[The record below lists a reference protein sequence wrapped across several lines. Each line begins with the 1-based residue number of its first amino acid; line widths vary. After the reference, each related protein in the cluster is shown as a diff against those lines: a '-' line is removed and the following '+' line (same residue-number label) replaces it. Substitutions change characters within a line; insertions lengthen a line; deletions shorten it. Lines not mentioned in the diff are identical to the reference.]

1 MTQDS
6 EVLAIFL
13 QEARELIAEL
23 EAGLMVMA
31 KGQAPSECLHGVFR
45 AAHTIKGSSSAAEL
59 PAIASFTHRL
69 ENILD
74 LARNGR
80 LDASG
85 AVAERLLAGCDCL
98 SSMAEMAEA
107 GTLSEAWLLAE
118 PAKSLLQ
125 EYDLLCQGHS
135 QQTPKAAQNEYP
147 GAAPAAQTAAL
158 WHILVQFG
166 NGVFLQGMDPLAF
179 LRHLQT
185 LGKILEISTLE
196 SKLPEPADFDPEQ
209 CYLGFELLF
218 ESGATQSQI
227 EQVFDFVRDDCF
239 LRILPAE
246 SQASEFKRL
255 IDDCAA
261 ENLKIGEMLLLCNA
275 LSRRELDE
283 ALSIQKERAANPGHT
298 PPLLG
303 SILLEQKSVSP
314 EILQAACQKQ
324 EKQLEKKTADARLLR
339 VEAQK
344 IDSLIDLIGEL
355 VIAGAGARVQTE
367 SGDRTGARE
376 TVLRIQSLV
385 EELRDCALQMRMVQ
399 IGETFNRFH
408 RVVRDLNKDL
418 GKSIELHVQ
427 GSETELD
434 KSVVEKIADPLMHLV
449 RNACDH
455 GIETPAERQSNGKS
469 PAGTLRLCASH
480 EAGNIQITV
489 SDDGRGLDL
498 EKIRAK
504 AAASG
509 LIDPAAAL
517 SDHALANLIFEPGF
531 STAEQ
536 VTSLSGR
543 GVGLDVVKKNIQA
556 LRGAVEVRPGENGG
570 TVFCLRL
577 PLTLAIIDG
586 FLVACGGASYA
597 IPLEDVVECVEA
609 PASGLQAGYCELRG
623 KPLPLLRLRDLFAI
637 PGPAPKRSNIVVVSC
652 GGARAGI
659 VVDEL
664 LGEFQA
670 VIKPLGPLFAKVPG
684 VSGSTILGSGSV
696 ALLLDVPGLVSR
708 AQTL

>member
-13 QEARELIAEL
+13 QEARDLIGEL
-23 EAGLMVMA
+23 EAGLMLMA
-31 KGQAPSECLHGVFR
+31 KGQAPSECLHAVFR

-59 PAIASFTHRL
+59 PAIAAFTHRL

-74 LARNGR
+74 LARNGQ
-80 LDASG
+80 LDAS
-85 AVAERLLAGCDCL
+85 ATVAERLLAGCDCL
-98 SSMAEMAEA
+98 SSMADMAEE
-107 GTLSEAWLLAE
+107 GTLSEDWLLSE

-125 EYDLLCQGHS
+125 EYDLLFQKHS
-135 QQTPKAAQNEYP
+135 HESPQTPQPGSPGPKLAPQIPAQ
-147 GAAPAAQTAAL
+147 

-185 LGKILEISTLE
+185 LGKILEIATLE
-196 SKLPEPADFDPEQ
+196 SKLPEPAQFDPEQ
-209 CYLGFELLF
+209 CYLGFDILF
-218 ESGATQSQI
+218 ESAAAQSQI

-239 LRILPAE
+239 LRILPAD
-246 SQASEFKRL
+246 SQVSEFKRL

-275 LSRRELDE
+275 LTRRELDD
-283 ALSIQKERAANPGHT
+283 ALATQKERASQSSDPH
-298 PPLLG
+298 PLLG
-303 SILLEQKSVSP
+303 SILLEQKSVCP

-324 EKQLEKKTADARLLR
+324 EKQIDKKNADARLLR

-367 SGDRTGARE
+367 TGDGPGARE
-376 TVLRIQSLV
+376 TVLRIQALV

-418 GKSIELHVQ
+418 GKSIELSVQ

-455 GIETPAERQSNGKS
+455 GIEPPDERLAKGKKT
-469 PAGTLRLCASH
+469 AGSLRLCASH
-480 EAGNIQITV
+480 EAGNIRITV

-531 STAEQ
+531 STAEK

-556 LRGAVEVRPGENGG
+556 LRGSVEVQAGENGG

-586 FLVACGGASYA
+586 FLVACGGSSYA
-597 IPLEDVVECVEA
+597 IPLEHVVECVEA
-609 PASGLQAGYCELRG
+609 QGPGAQAGYCELRG
-623 KPLPLLRLRDLFAI
+623 KPLPLLRLRGLFGI
-637 PGPAPKRSNIVVVSC
+637 QGPAPKRSNIVVVSC
-652 GGARAGI
+652 GGALAGI

-696 ALLLDVPGLVSR
+696 ALLLDVPGLISR
-708 AQTL
+708 ARSS